1 MSESKLVIKEISNDK
16 QEIVQLTDKQTGDIN
31 GGYYYPLPI
40 YYPTLQDFAIANREA
55 YQYNTFLSDVN
66 HENFLN
72 NVIRA

>member
-1 MSESKLVIKEISNDK
+1 MSDSKLVIKDLSNNK
-16 QEIVQLTDKQTGDIN
+16 QELVELTDKQTGDVN

-40 YYPTLQDFAIANREA
+40 YYPTLQDFAIANQAAFEH
-55 YQYNTFLSDVN
+55 NMNLSDVN